1 MLDWEEIITWMD
13 TATGPT
19 ALPSQTHYRSW
30 NCIVSSGELGP
41 NQERAGEIQWAGN
54 QSGISG
60 SNHASPRVT
69 ANIIISAWMSTCPPH
84 CSRVDGMAKV

>member
-60 SNHASPRVT
+60 SNHAVWGRSGHHHHFDMDAIRL
-69 ANIIISAWMSTCPPH
+69 
-84 CSRVDGMAKV
+84 